1 MQTITIPLDKN
12 PTVADLVADKE
23 PGEKIY
29 GRFSIK
35 AVDQQTLTLTTEQMS
50 DSKDDL
56 DSGES
61 EGEDDS
67 EDEVGEDEEPVPT
80 EVPKKKESMGA
91 KMAARLM
98 ETDSAMGF

>member
-23 PGEKIY
+23 PGEKVY
-29 GRFSIK
+29 GCFSIK
-35 AVDQQTLTLTTEQMS
+35 AVDLQTLTLTMEEMT

-56 DSGES
+56 DSSES
-61 EGEDDS
+61 ESEDA
-67 EDEVGEDEEPVPT
+67 DEVGDEEKPVPT

-98 ETDSAMGF
+98 ETDSVMGS